1 MRLFEKLKT
10 QPHFIAFCMSIVILL
25 IDLPSAFAQTKSG
38 NVDGLATKL
47 PSKTVLQMGL
57 SAKDSKSAPKSSQQN
72 SAIKPKPRPEAK
84 WGKSKDPVNI
94 KGNRTKTES
103 KSNKIS
109 TSKIYPAPKAT
120 VKPQN
125 PTSNRPSLTK
135 PASLPK
141 PVGQVSQPIKKLPEP
156 ITEAKKLKTTS
167 TPDTKTKKLPAPI
180 SSKSKKAELLANGPQ
195 NAVTGL
201 KQILGKDIFAI
212 AIFLGFLL
220 IFAGIMNAFAYSRL
234 FKMAGYPGWAVF
246 VPFYNI
252 YVHITISGLPTWA
265 LVGYFIPYING
276 FMPLIAQ
283 YRFAKA
289 YGKNQSY
296 CMFFAVFNPIMAPFL
311 AMSNT
316 TAYVGSASSNFRD
329 PHQGMKNGS
338 GMNQPLAVSMMR
350 PGAGMAALSQ
360 GHSQVATNKISKI
373 G

>member
-1 MRLFEKLKT
+1 MMRLFEKLKT

-167 TPDTKTKKLPAPI
+167 TPERGHRAQADSWEGYFCDSNFPRFPAHI
-180 SSKSKKAELLANGPQ
+180 CRNYECVCIQQIIQNGR
-195 NAVTGL
+195 
-201 KQILGKDIFAI
+201 I
-212 AIFLGFLL
+212 
-220 IFAGIMNAFAYSRL
+220 SRL
-234 FKMAGYPGWAVF
+234 
-246 VPFYNI
+246 
-252 YVHITISGLPTWA
+252 
-265 LVGYFIPYING
+265 
-276 FMPLIAQ
+276 
-283 YRFAKA
+283 
-289 YGKNQSY
+289 
-296 CMFFAVFNPIMAPFL
+296 
-311 AMSNT
+311 
-316 TAYVGSASSNFRD
+316 GSVCTV
-329 PHQGMKNGS
+329 
-338 GMNQPLAVSMMR
+338 L
-350 PGAGMAALSQ
+350 
-360 GHSQVATNKISKI
+360 
-373 G
+373 